1 MIYDFS
7 HIFIYLM
14 WFCHGLSK
22 GEIVKTYV
30 IHLLGTYVTI
40 LFTCNWVDLGVF
52 NTSRNCVSRSSV
64 EAMQVYPKFK
74 LKSAC
79 H

>member
-1 MIYDFS
+1 
-7 HIFIYLM
+7 M

-52 NTSRNCVSRSSV
+52 NTSRNKVSKSNVEVIKSV
-64 EAMQVYPKFK
+64 QETTEEV
-74 LKSAC
+74 
-79 H
+79 HIH

>member
-1 MIYDFS
+1 MFVC
-7 HIFIYLM
+7 LM
-14 WFCHGLSK
+14 WFCHGLPNE
-22 GEIVKTYV
+22 EIVRTYV

-40 LFTCNWVDLGVF
+40 LFTCNLVDLGVF

-64 EAMQVYPKFK
+64 EAMQVCPRFK
-74 LKSAC
+74 MKSAC